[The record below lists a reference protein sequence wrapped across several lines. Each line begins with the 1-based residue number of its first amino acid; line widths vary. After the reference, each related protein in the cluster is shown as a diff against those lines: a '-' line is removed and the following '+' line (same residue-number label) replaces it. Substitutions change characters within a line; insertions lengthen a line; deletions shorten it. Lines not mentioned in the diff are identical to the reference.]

1 MENNKEICFGD
12 YFYFK
17 TFKEIDNTIN
27 QIIEKINNFN
37 IKNYNDLKSK
47 IDSFFTW
54 QEKIKSKTDEKKNF
68 YDSYLELIK
77 NDYNSLNESNKEINE
92 LNNKLTE
99 KYYDLINFD
108 YSPKNNSF
116 ELLEIDYDP
125 PNNDINNNSS
135 KYDKEI
141 TRNSLESYSNNDN
154 ISHNDNNSNS
164 ENENDIV
171 NSNNTTKEK
180 EEFKTLFLNS
190 IENLIN

>member
-1 MENNKEICFGD
+1 M
-12 YFYFK
+12 
-17 TFKEIDNTIN
+17 
-27 QIIEKINNFN
+27 
-37 IKNYNDLKSK
+37 
-47 IDSFFTW
+47 
-54 QEKIKSKTDEKKNF
+54 
-68 YDSYLELIK
+68 
-77 NDYNSLNESNKEINE
+77 
-92 LNNKLTE
+92 
-99 KYYDLINFD
+99 
-108 YSPKNNSF
+108 
-116 ELLEIDYDP
+116 EIDYDP

-190 IENLIN
+190 IENLIKNIILNCNYILNREIKVCEDINKNKNNNINIK